1 MFHKK
6 IVSLN
11 CLFNQDPMPHFF
23 APRLIKHLTLI
34 LFSFYGMHSS
44 QAATGEIWA
53 SKYAVPVLA
62 SGLGETKILWTSS
75 GTSNTQVWVSTG
87 GPRTQFASAGAS
99 GNGLAPWIQQGIHYT
114 FYLYEASGPLQADT
128 LVVLDSVV
136 VLGIAKIQPQ
146 VGMNRMDLHM
156 QYYGSTSGCE
166 WNQTAPCLSVAKRLA
181 KRSIQD
187 AKYMGVGYLRVAVA
201 DYYGDKWKSDSVNFW
216 NEMDEMIAD
225 LKAANI
231 KLVPSLLF
239 NIHQFPQVLSSDM
252 RTFVTDPNSASYQMA
267 VGFITKFVKRYKNDP
282 VIYFWELTNEMNLEC
297 DIDMYNYMNQDPL
310 YTNFTSA
317 EMYAFNKRI
326 TKLIRSLDDTHM
338 ITSGYAMPR
347 KNATSLSILPGWLG
361 GGGGTDNQSQY
372 SKMLIDQNKYFDIAC
387 IHTYNG
393 NNDNQR
399 FGYTGLYNAGLMS
412 LSKQITDAAKTLLY
426 IGEFGDAVPN
436 SLYDKTCQ
444 YSQNVLDKVQSD
456 TIPFSSPWTLEFYQ
470 FTTYVENEFNIDPIH
485 TTPLVNKLMN
495 VNVALGNSPVPA
507 VTPDVIPPICI
518 IAFPLDGSSFVE
530 PHDTIYPKASDNS
543 LMINR
548 IDLIIDGANH
558 SSTSTW
564 PFKMHVRTDSLPAC
578 DHQLIAR
585 AFDNAGNFTD
595 DTITI
600 FKTGIPCSIAT
611 AVNEQNRSA
620 EIRLFPN
627 PATDILNV
635 SVAGDK
641 IRSIQ
646 IFDAVGRELFPQ
658 HVSSSGKISLYTNT
672 LTQGVY
678 MLKVVCTESSY
689 VKRFAKY

>member
-1 MFHKK
+1 M
-6 IVSLN
+6 
-11 CLFNQDPMPHFF
+11 MHFF
-23 APRLIKHLTLI
+23 STQTVKQLALTI
-34 LFSFYGMHSS
+34 LFSYGINSLH
-44 QAATGEIWA
+44 AATGEIWA
-53 SKYAVPVLA
+53 SKYAVPVLV
-62 SGLGETKILWTSS
+62 SGLGETKILWIST
-75 GTSNTQVWVSTG
+75 GTSNTQVWVRTA
-87 GPRTQFASAGAS
+87 GPRTQFASAGTS
-99 GNGLAPWIQQGIHYT
+99 GNGLAPWIQQGVHYT

-128 LVVLDSVV
+128 IAVLDSVV
-136 VLGIAKIQPQ
+136 VLGIAKVQPQ
-146 VGMNRMDLHM
+146 VGINRMDLHM

-166 WNQTAPCLSVAKRLA
+166 WNQTVPCLSVAKRLA
-181 KRSIQD
+181 KKSIQD
-187 AKYMGVGYLRVAVA
+187 AKYMGVGYMRVAVA
-201 DYYGDKWKSDSVNFW
+201 DYYGDNWKTDSVDFW

-231 KLVPSLLF
+231 KLVPSLMF
-239 NIHQFPQVLSSDM
+239 NIHQFPQVLNSDM
-252 RTFVTDPNSASYQMA
+252 HTFVTDPNSSAYQMA
-267 VGFITKFVKRYKNDP
+267 KGFITKFVNRYKNDP

-297 DIDMYNYMNQDPL
+297 DIDMYNYMNQNPL

-317 EMYAFNKRI
+317 EMYAFNKRV

-347 KNATSLSILPGWLG
+347 TNATSLSILPGWLG
-361 GGGGTDNQSQY
+361 GGSGTDSQSQY

-426 IGEFGDAVPN
+426 VGEFGDAVPH

-444 YSQNVLDKVQSD
+444 YSQNVLDKVKSD

-495 VNVALGNSPVPA
+495 ANVALGNNPVPA
-507 VTPDVIPPICI
+507 VIPDVTKPICI
-518 IAFPLDGSSFVE
+518 IAFPLDGNSFVE
-530 PHDTIYPKASDNS
+530 PKDTVYPKASDNS
-543 LMINR
+543 LAIQR
-548 IDLIIDGANH
+548 VELYIDGTFH

-564 PFKMHVRTDSLPAC
+564 PYKMPVRTDTLHTC

-585 AFDNAGNFTD
+585 AVDNAGNFAD

-600 FKTGIPCSIAT
+600 YKTGSPCTIAT
-611 AVNEQNRSA
+611 AINEQNRSS
-620 EIRLFPN
+620 EMHLFPN
-627 PATDILNV
+627 PVTDVLNV
-635 SVAGDK
+635 SITGDK
-641 IRSIQ
+641 IQSIR
-646 IFDAVGRELFPQ
+646 IFDALGKEKIVQ
-658 HVSSSGKISLYTNT
+658 QVSSSDKASMYTND
-672 LTQGVY
+672 LANGVY
-678 MLKVVCTESSY
+678 MIKVVCEKGSF